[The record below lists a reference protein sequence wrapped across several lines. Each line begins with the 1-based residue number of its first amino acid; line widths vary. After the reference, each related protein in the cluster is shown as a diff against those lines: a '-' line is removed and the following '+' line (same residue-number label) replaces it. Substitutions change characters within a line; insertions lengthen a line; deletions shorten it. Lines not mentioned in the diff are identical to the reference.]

1 MVLTISTVQC
11 SVRLLDNLIT
21 DRGIVVRPRN
31 YPIKNQN
38 CLKLCWPKAGLGMLG
53 TLGTLEHWAVVP
65 DTALGTSASG
75 GSWWL

>member
-11 SVRLLDNLIT
+11 SVRQDNLIT
-21 DRGIVVRPRN
+21 DRGIVAQRRN

-75 GSWWL
+75 GSRWL